1 MSDTSALITR
11 LEVIA
16 KRYAL
21 NEVKEAAA
29 RIAELEAALK
39 PFAEML
45 LSTEPLMSDCVFRG
59 TAGDLYKMADEIR
72 KKDANIRAA
81 RAAYLGEKDEAVSAP
96 EGAAG

>member
-39 PFAEML
+39 PFA
-45 LSTEPLMSDCVFRG
+45 
-59 TAGDLYKMADEIR
+59 DLADEWRVTEGDERFYIE
-72 KKDANIRAA
+72 ANVFPDDLRAA
-81 RAAYLGEKDEAVSAP
+81 RAAYLGEE
-96 EGAAG
+96 E